1 MNKLKGKI
9 VAITSSGSASIV
21 KINVNKHFISSIILK
36 NDTDSFIRKDANVT
50 ILFKETEVIIAKGL
64 VENISLQNKF
74 TGPIIEL
81 EKGEVLS
88 TLTVQTAVG
97 DICSMIT
104 TNAVDQLNLTL
115 NDTVTAMIKS
125 NEIML
130 SV

>member
-9 VAITSSGSASIV
+9 VAITSSGSVSIV